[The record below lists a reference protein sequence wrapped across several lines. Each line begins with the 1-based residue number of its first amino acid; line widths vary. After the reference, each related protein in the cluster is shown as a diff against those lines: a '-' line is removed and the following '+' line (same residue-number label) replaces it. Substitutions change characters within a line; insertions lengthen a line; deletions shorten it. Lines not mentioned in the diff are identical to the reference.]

1 MGGDILR
8 AVTGIATLGLSEMA
22 YYGPKAQE
30 KAQKDAQRA
39 QERAEME
46 ARRIAASK
54 KPLEES
60 ATLALQTEQGSALES
75 LGLMTTPDYSKRSKT
90 GVGTGSAISST
101 LGFGG

>member
-8 AVTGIATLGLSEMA
+8 TVVGISTLGMSEIA

-30 KAQKDAQRA
+30 KAAKDAQAA
-39 QERAEME
+39 QTRAEME

-60 ATLALQTEQGSALES
+60 ATMALQTEQGSTLES
-75 LGLMTTPDYSKRSKT
+75 LGLMTTPDYAKRKT
-90 GVGTGSAISST
+90 GLGTGSTASST
-101 LGFGG
+101 LGFGS